1 MGGASMINQ
10 TRVGRQSAIRIF
22 AQEYSDSNL
31 PLEGVGEYAPSFIIT
46 KLGAKINRALF
57 GGVID
62 RFERRDGDNGPS
74 YSGQLRDATGGVHR
88 FQIAPFQPELHA
100 DAEELLAR
108 FESGDRFLMMMVGR
122 ARWFESD
129 DGGIFTSFRAEEFCI
144 VEREVYVNWLVETS
158 AATLRRLAA
167 YSASLGSDNNSDA
180 LEAAGVP
187 SDLIEG
193 MILAKGHYGEFD
205 PESYKVGVL
214 QGLSMALNSNTDIE
228 IMISSNDQVSQPMK
242 SENNLSINE
251 SESFSNKPNL
261 VPDGNVED
269 LILTVVRNSSNVDG
283 MPYDSIVLACTEAGF
298 SRESSEDA
306 IEDLRDIKCQII
318 EPRFGFFQILD

>member
-1 MGGASMINQ
+1 MGGAAMMNQ
-10 TRVGRQSAIRIF
+10 VRFGRQSAIRIF

-46 KLGAKINRALF
+46 KLGAKVNRALF

-62 RFERRDGDNGPS
+62 RFERREGDNGPT
-74 YSGQLRDATGGVHR
+74 YSGHLRDATGGVHR

-129 DGGIFTSFRAEEFCI
+129 DGGIFTSFRAEEFTT
-144 VEREVYVNWLVETS
+144 VERNVYVNWLVEAS
-158 AATLRRLAA
+158 AATLRRLDA
-167 YSASLGSDNNSDA
+167 YNLSLESENNFES
-180 LEAAGVP
+180 LKSAGVP
-187 SDLIEG
+187 VDLIEG
-193 MILAKGHYGEFD
+193 MILAKNHYSSFD
-205 PESYKVGVL
+205 PENYKVGVL
-214 QGLSMALNSNTDIE
+214 QSLSMAL
-228 IMISSNDQVSQPMK
+228 SSNSEIEQMITSPEESTVSEVLENSPQMRNDVVK
-242 SENNLSINE
+242 SDS
-251 SESFSNKPNL
+251 KPTGDVDDVIL
-261 VPDGNVED
+261 NV
-269 LILTVVRNSSNVDG
+269 IRSSSNPDG
-283 MPYDSIVLACTEAGF
+283 MPYDSIVLACVEAGF

-306 IEDLRDIKCQII
+306 IEDLRDIKCEII